1 MSFET
6 YTIESKIHSTW
17 TEFKKYLDGTYA
29 TLAFTFDEKTD
40 FYTIVTEPYAGV
52 VQRYELLK
60 DAGADQTDFDTNYKT
75 LPLRASGSLSSNA
88 VHGVDADGT
97 APTKAPVLIAGYD
110 GTNVQSIRTAN
121 DGTIRVDPTGTTT
134 QPVSGTVTANA
145 GTGNFNTN
153 LSQYNGASVGAGNAL
168 HVQPGTGAV
177 FDIEGTGVAGTP
189 AGGVLSIQGV
199 SGGTPVP
206 VSGSITAT
214 NPSVGTN
221 NSAIPTSST
230 QVGGSDGTNL
240 QAARVFDLDSGAGSQ
255 FVLGVGLRKAA
266 SGGSVEL
273 GTSTDPIR
281 IDPTGTTTQPV
292 YGTVTANAG
301 TGNFTVVQSTA
312 SNLRS
317 QTASES
323 TTGAAVPS
331 VASLIGASDGT
342 NIQSLRSSTTTPA
355 GTEQG
360 LIVRNIP
367 SGTQAVS
374 GTVTA
379 NAGTGNFS
387 TNLAQYNGVAVG
399 AGNAIHIQSG
409 TGATF
414 AVTQATA
421 SSLNAQVVGNVAS
434 GNAVSGNPVRIGG
447 SDGANVRDILTD
459 TSGRI
464 VAVGAGVAGTPA
476 GGVLSI
482 QGVSGGTP
490 MPISGTVT
498 ASNPSVGTNNSAIP
512 TSSTQLGGSDG
523 TNLQAARVY
532 DVNSGA
538 GSEYVLGMTL
548 RKTTS
553 TGSVEFGTDV
563 NPLNV
568 SFPKYQRS
576 AFEEL
581 RVAQN
586 FTLADLVNKYEI
598 DTREY
603 STSTATGGT
612 VTHIPNQSAI
622 RLTVTGTSGSESNL
636 RTNTFYRYQAG
647 KGLRIKQTVYHADT
661 GQTNQTRRWGF
672 FDAND
677 GLFWQLS
684 GTSFGIVRRT
694 STSGSPVDTSTL
706 ASSFSVDPLN
716 GTGPS
721 GITLDLTKGNIFE
734 INFQWLG
741 VGTVNFYV
749 NGYLVHQI
757 FNANTLAAPYMK
769 TAQLPLSF
777 QVINTGASTTSSM
790 TNICNSVI
798 AEGGEYP
805 PEYSF
810 CAFNSAFISVTT
822 TERPVLSIRPKSTY
836 NSITNRMLILPK
848 LLSIATEG
856 ARIGFRLVYNG
867 TLTGASFNSV
877 STYSGVEFDVAS
889 TSLTGGETLYYGF
902 LPNANDAASILID
915 KLFEKIAR
923 VLRQNAFATGVDSL
937 TVMAVNEQSGTTS
950 VKAALVWGEIR

>member
-281 IDPTGTTTQPV
+281 IDPTGTTTQP
-292 YGTVTANAG
+292 
-301 TGNFTVVQSTA
+301 
-312 SNLRS
+312 
-317 QTASES
+317 
-323 TTGAAVPS
+323 
-331 VASLIGASDGT
+331 
-342 NIQSLRSSTTTPA
+342 
-355 GTEQG
+355 
-360 LIVRNIP
+360 
-367 SGTQAVS
+367 VS

-684 GTSFGIVRRT
+684 GTSFGIVTRT